1 MPPEKTDPLFPSNPI
16 QKVKVLSSPL
26 FLKNCL
32 EAQPTSPHPLQEE
45 RVHTME
51 GHEG

>member
-1 MPPEKTDPLFPSNPI
+1 MPPEKTHPLFPSNPI

-32 EAQPTSPHPLQEE
+32 EAQPTSPPPPAGRESAHYG
-45 RVHTME
+45 RA
-51 GHEG
+51 